1 MIKVNVEVNSKSWHK
16 KIQNP
21 KKYFGK
27 KLKKIS
33 KIVKFF
39 NGKNITF
46 TILLTSSLNMKKL
59 NKKFRNQNKSTDVLS
74 FPFLSSSNL
83 KFTKQKKFYIGDV
96 ATSYEII
103 SSRSKKNNFFL
114 EFDKAWIH
122 GLLHLIGYNHINNKD
137 YFKTEMLDTLI
148 LGLKCCQEDVII
160 TYSDIIYDHKVIKQI
175 YNFRIAVMSLIR
187 GILCHSSNN
196 VKDKIYHYG
205 NALLYLGRFVANIN
219 VKWAERLTALAN
231 VK

>member
-16 KIQNP
+16 KIKNP

-46 TILLTSSLNMKKL
+46 TILLTNSLNMRKL

-137 YFKTEMLDTLI
+137 YFKMNKIEKRI
-148 LGLKCCQEDVII
+148 LNSI
-160 TYSDIIYDHKVIKQI
+160 H
-175 YNFRIAVMSLIR
+175 
-187 GILCHSSNN
+187 
-196 VKDKIYHYG
+196 
-205 NALLYLGRFVANIN
+205 
-219 VKWAERLTALAN
+219 
-231 VK
+231 